1 MIGPFIDINGAVD
14 VHVHSEPDLFPR
26 IADDVGVARHAAS
39 LGLRA
44 LSLKCHSE
52 RTTSRAYMTMQ
63 QVPGIQVI
71 GGIVLNRAV
80 GGINPAAVDSALQ
93 LGAKHVWMPT
103 VDAAFH
109 AKTFGSTGVY
119 DKQAS
124 TAADASD
131 TGIEIFDSA
140 GTPIDGLVDVL
151 DLIASHRAI
160 LSTCHLSVPEIVHL
174 VALAKERGV
183 EKIMITHPFFKVP
196 SLDLETLRS
205 LVDQGAYAEF
215 GYCTVSPMWNHAA
228 LSRQVEAIKSLGPER
243 CILMSDAG
251 QRHNPMPAECLR
263 VYAQSVYESG
273 VSEEGVQ
280 RMIKTNP
287 LDLLELPPLPAAEA
301 SRNGSSPAL
310 PARGDGLTSELAGT
324 AHLRAPASGLVEG

>member
-1 MIGPFIDINGAVD
+1 MTIGPFIDMQGAVD
-14 VHVHSEPDLFPR
+14 VHLHSEPDLFPR

-44 LSLKCHSE
+44 ISLKCHSE

-63 QVPGIQVI
+63 QVPGIQVV

-80 GGINPAAVDSALQ
+80 GGINPAGVEAMLQ
-93 LGAKHVWMPT
+93 LGGKHVWMPT
-103 VDAAFH
+103 VDAANH
-109 AKTFGSTGVY
+109 ARTFGSTGAY

-124 TAADASD
+124 TVAKAEDQ
-131 TGIEIFDSA
+131 GIEVFDDA
-140 GTPIDGLVDVL
+140 GNPIEGLIDVL
-151 DLIASHRAI
+151 DLTAQYSAI
-160 LSTCHLSVPEIVHL
+160 LSTCHLSVREINLL
-174 VALAKERGV
+174 VPMARERGV

-196 SLDLETLRS
+196 ALDLDGLRA

-228 LSRQVEAIKSLGPER
+228 LTRVVAAIQALGPER
-243 CILMSDAG
+243 CILMSDGG

-263 VYAQSVYESG
+263 VFAQSVYESG
-273 VSEEGVQ
+273 ISEEGVE

-287 LDLLELPPLPAAEA
+287 LDLLELPAPPARAVPAE
-301 SRNGSSPAL
+301 RNGSGAE
-310 PARGDGLTSELAGT
+310 GDGRAVGVTAAGELA
-324 AHLRAPASGLVEG
+324 

>member
-1 MIGPFIDINGAVD
+1 MIGPFIDIHGAVD

-52 RTTSRAYMTMQ
+52 RTTSRAYLTEQ
-63 QVPGIQVI
+63 LVPGIQVI

-80 GGINPAAVDSALQ
+80 GGINPAAVQAALQ

-103 VDAAFH
+103 VDAANH
-109 AKTFGSTGVY
+109 ARTFGSTGAY

-124 TAADASD
+124 TVADVGD
-131 TGIEIFDSA
+131 TGIEVFDSERK
-140 GTPIDGLVDVL
+140 PIDGLIDVL
-151 DLIASHRAI
+151 DLTAEHSAI
-160 LSTCHLSVPEIVHL
+160 LSTCHLSVPEIELL
-174 VALAKERGV
+174 VKTARERGV

-196 SLDLETLRS
+196 ALDLETLKR
-205 LVDQGAYAEF
+205 LVAQGAYAEF
-215 GYCTVSPMWNHAA
+215 GYCTVSPMWNHAP
-228 LSRQVEAIKSLGPER
+228 LTRIVDAIKELGPER

-263 VYAQSVYESG
+263 VFAQSVHESG
-273 VSEEGVQ
+273 VEEEGVE
-280 RMIKTNP
+280 RMIKGNP
-287 LDLLELPPLPAAEA
+287 LDLLELPPRREPVAAPVPT
-301 SRNGSSPAL
+301 NGAAATAPGADRQ
-310 PARGDGLTSELAGT
+310 PGQLTAT
-324 AHLRAPASGLVEG
+324 PVE

>member
-1 MIGPFIDINGAVD
+1 MIGPFIDIKGAVD

-63 QVPGIQVI
+63 QVPGIQVV

-93 LGAKHVWMPT
+93 LGARHVWMPT

-124 TAADASD
+124 TAVDAADS
-131 TGIEIFDSA
+131 GIEVFDA
-140 GTPIDGLVDVL
+140 GGAPIDGLVDVL
-151 DLIASHRAI
+151 DLIAGHRAI
-160 LSTCHLSVPEIVHL
+160 LSTCHLSVPEIVRL
-174 VALAKERGV
+174 VPLARERGV

-196 SLDLETLRS
+196 NLDLQTLS
-205 LVDQGAYAEF
+205 ELVGQGAYAEF

-228 LSRQVEAIKSLGPER
+228 LTQQVEAIKSLGPER

-251 QRHNPMPAECLR
+251 QRHNPMPAEALR
-263 VYAQSVYESG
+263 VYAQSVHESG
-273 VSEEGVQ
+273 VSEAGVQ
-280 RMIKTNP
+280 RMIRTNP
-287 LDLLELPPLPAAEA
+287 LDLLELPPLPAADI
-301 SRNGSSPAL
+301 SRNGSPPA
-310 PARGDGLTSELAGT
+310 PAEPADGLTSELAGT
-324 AHLRAPASGLVEG
+324 AHLHAPTTTIVEG

>member
-1 MIGPFIDINGAVD
+1 MIGPFIDISGAVD

-26 IADDVGVARHAAS
+26 IADDAGVARHARS

-44 LSLKCHSE
+44 VSLKCHSE
-52 RTTSRAYMTMQ
+52 RTTSRAYATMQ
-63 QVPGIQVI
+63 QVPGIQMV

-93 LGAKHVWMPT
+93 LGARHVWMPT

-124 TAADASD
+124 TAADATD
-131 TGIEIFDSA
+131 AGIEVFDA
-140 GTPIDGLVDVL
+140 GGNAIDGLIDVL
-151 DLIASHRAI
+151 DLVANHRAI
-160 LSTCHLSVPEIVHL
+160 LSTCHLSVPEIIRL
-174 VALAKERGV
+174 VGLAKQRGV

-196 SLDLETLRS
+196 SLDLEALRD
-205 LVDQGAYAEF
+205 LVAQGAYAEF

-228 LSRQVEAIKSLGPER
+228 LAQQVEAIKSLGPER

-263 VYAQSVYESG
+263 VFAQCVYESG
-273 VSEEGVQ
+273 ISEDGVL
-280 RMIKTNP
+280 RMIKANP
-287 LDLLELPPLPAAEA
+287 LDLLELPPLTVGHLAHTGPSVPPTELGVGLTTQLA
-301 SRNGSSPAL
+301 GSS
-310 PARGDGLTSELAGT
+310 
-324 AHLRAPASGLVEG
+324 HLREAQVEG

>member
-1 MIGPFIDINGAVD
+1 MIGPFIDITGAVD

-26 IADDVGVARHAAS
+26 IADDAGVARHARS

-44 LSLKCHSE
+44 VSLKCHSE
-52 RTTSRAYMTMQ
+52 RTTSRAYATMQ
-63 QVPGIQVI
+63 QVPDIQIVS
-71 GGIVLNRAV
+71 GIVLNRAV

-93 LGAKHVWMPT
+93 LGARHVWMPT

-124 TAADASD
+124 TAADATD
-131 TGIEIFDSA
+131 TGIEVFDAS
-140 GTPIDGLVDVL
+140 GNPIDGLIDVL
-151 DLIASHRAI
+151 DLVASHRAI
-160 LSTCHLSVPEIVHL
+160 LSTCHLSVPEIIRL
-174 VALAKERGV
+174 VAVAKQRGV

-196 SLDLETLRS
+196 SLDLETLRD
-205 LVDQGAYAEF
+205 LVAQGAYAEF

-228 LSRQVEAIKSLGPER
+228 LARQVEAIKSLGPER

-263 VYAQSVYESG
+263 VFAQCVYESG
-273 VSEEGVQ
+273 ISEDGVL

-287 LDLLELPPLPAAEA
+287 LDLLELPPFTAGDVTHTGPSGTAAEL
-301 SRNGSSPAL
+301 GV
-310 PARGDGLTSELAGT
+310 GLTTELAGIP
-324 AHLRAPASGLVEG
+324 HLRETQVEG

>member
-26 IADDVGVARHAAS
+26 IADDVRVARHAAS

-52 RTTSRAYMTMQ
+52 RTTSRAYLTIQ

-124 TAADASD
+124 TAADLTD
-131 TGIEIFDSA
+131 TGIEIFDAA
-140 GTPIDGLVDVL
+140 GTPIDGLIDVL
-151 DLIASHRAI
+151 DLVASHRAI
-160 LSTCHLSVPEIVHL
+160 LSTCHLSVPEIVRL

-196 SLDLETLRS
+196 ALDLETLRS

-263 VYAQSVYESG
+263 VYAQSVYETG
-273 VSEEGVQ
+273 VSEGGVQ

-287 LDLLELPPLPAAEA
+287 LDLLELPPLPAADA
-301 SRNGSSPAL
+301 PRNGSSPAL
-310 PARGDGLTSELAGT
+310 PDPGDGLTSHLAGT
-324 AHLRAPASGLVEG
+324 AHLHAPVTTLVEG

>member
-1 MIGPFIDINGAVD
+1 MTIGPFIDIQGAVD

-26 IADDVGVARHAAS
+26 IADDVGVARHAVS

-44 LSLKCHSE
+44 FSLKCHSE

-80 GGINPAAVDSALQ
+80 GGINPAAVEAALQ

-109 AKTFGSTGVY
+109 ARTFGSTGAY

-124 TAADASD
+124 TVAKSESQDR
-131 TGIEIFDSA
+131 GIEVFDDA
-140 GTPIDGLVDVL
+140 GRPIEGLIDVL
-151 DLIASHRAI
+151 DLTAQYSAI
-160 LSTCHLSVPEIVHL
+160 LSTCHLSVPEVQLL
-174 VALAKERGV
+174 VKTARERGV
-183 EKIMITHPFFKVP
+183 EKIMITHPFFRVP
-196 SLDLETLRS
+196 GLEFDDLKA

-215 GYCTVSPMWNHAA
+215 GYCTSSPMWNHAPLA
-228 LSRQVEAIKSLGPER
+228 RQVEAIKSLGPER

-251 QRHNPMPAECLR
+251 QRHNPMPAEALR
-263 VYAQSVYESG
+263 AFAQSVWESG
-273 VSEEGVQ
+273 VSEEGVE

-287 LDLLELPPLPAAEA
+287 LDLLELPPAPAVPVEH
-301 SRNGSSPAL
+301 NGSA
-310 PARGDGLTSELAGT
+310 AFAGDGRAVPVAAPGLGT
-324 AHLRAPASGLVEG
+324 GS

>member
-1 MIGPFIDINGAVD
+1 MIGPFIDITGAVD

-26 IADDVGVARHAAS
+26 ISDDVGVARHALS

-44 LSLKCHSE
+44 VSLKCHSE
-52 RTTSRAYMTMQ
+52 RTTSRAYATMQ
-63 QVPGIQVI
+63 QVPGIQIV

-93 LGAKHVWMPT
+93 LGARHVWMPT

-124 TAADASD
+124 TAADSAD
-131 TGIEIFDSA
+131 TGIEVFDEA
-140 GTPIDGLVDVL
+140 GKPIDGLIDVL
-151 DLIASHRAI
+151 DLVASHRAI
-160 LSTCHLSVPEIVHL
+160 LSTCHLSVPEILRL
-174 VALAKERGV
+174 VPLAKQRGV

-196 SLDLETLRS
+196 SLDLETLRE

-228 LSRQVEAIKSLGPER
+228 LAKQVEAIKSLGTER

-263 VYAQSVYESG
+263 VYAQCVYESG
-273 VSEEGVQ
+273 ISEDGVL

-287 LDLLELPPLPAAEA
+287 LDLLELPPPPSGDAA
-301 SRNGSSPAL
+301 NTGSSEPPAGL
-310 PARGDGLTSELAGT
+310 GAGLTNELAGT
-324 AHLRAPASGLVEG
+324 AHLRPAQVEG